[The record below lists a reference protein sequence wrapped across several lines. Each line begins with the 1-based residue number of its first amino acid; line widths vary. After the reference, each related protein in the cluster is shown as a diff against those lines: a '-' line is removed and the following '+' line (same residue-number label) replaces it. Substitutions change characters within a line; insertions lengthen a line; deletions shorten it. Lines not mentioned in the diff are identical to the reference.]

1 MSLGRA
7 WVHEFPAKLSQAA
20 RYGFQG
26 IELFHEDLEYL
37 AKTYPGGAT
46 PENQVLAAHAIR
58 SMCSERGLAIICLQ
72 PFLHYEG
79 LKDREAHAQRL
90 EKLQLWFQLATAL
103 KTDVIQIPSSFLPHD
118 EITDDV
124 DVIVADLREVA
135 DMGARQTPPIKFAY
149 ESLAW
154 GTHVDTWEQCWD
166 IVTRVDRPNFG
177 ACLDTFNI
185 AGRIF
190 ADPASPSGMTANAEA
205 DTRASVERLV
215 NTVDVAKVFF
225 VQVVDAE
232 RLAEPLVEGHEFYS
246 ASQPARMSWSRNC
259 RLFYGEMDRGGYLPV
274 KEITKAFILGLGYDG
289 WVSMELFNRSMADPS
304 SETPQEHA
312 RRGMVAWGKIVE
324 DCGLQTPTTTQQTR
338 RTVTDAGAC
347 LNSFPSLA
355 MQAGVVGR
363 G

>member
-1 MSLGRA
+1 MPCRPAISSMSLGRA

-26 IELFHEDLEYL
+26 IELFHEDLERCD
-37 AKTYPGGAT
+37 

-289 WVSMELFNRSMADPS
+289 WEGNGGL
-304 SETPQEHA
+304 
-312 RRGMVAWGKIVE
+312 GKIVE